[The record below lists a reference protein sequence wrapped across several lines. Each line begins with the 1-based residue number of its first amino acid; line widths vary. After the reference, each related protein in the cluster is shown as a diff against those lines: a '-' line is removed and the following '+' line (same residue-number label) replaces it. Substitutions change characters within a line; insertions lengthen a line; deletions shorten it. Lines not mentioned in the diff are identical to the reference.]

1 MFVAFDVKKQ
11 FPLIIIAI
19 IIFFRL
25 GTKSYGSYC
34 KFGSYY
40 NFYILHL
47 ETYYRS
53 LYEGYMQ

>member
-1 MFVAFDVKKQ
+1 MFVALDVKKQ
-11 FPLIIIAI
+11 FRLIIIAI
-19 IIFFRL
+19 IIFFSL
-25 GTKSYGSYC
+25 GAKSHGSYF